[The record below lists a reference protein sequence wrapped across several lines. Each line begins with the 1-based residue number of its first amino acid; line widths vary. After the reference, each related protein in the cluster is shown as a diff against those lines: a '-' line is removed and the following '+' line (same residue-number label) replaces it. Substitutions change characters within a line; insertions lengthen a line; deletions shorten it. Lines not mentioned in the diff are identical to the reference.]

1 MMLDVSQLK
10 SDLKRDEGIRLKPYL
25 DTVGRSTIGIGRN
38 ISDNGISIAEADFM
52 LDNDISGVI
61 STLDRAFP
69 WWKTMSE
76 ARQRALANL
85 CFNLGFS
92 RLLGF
97 RNMINALQKQEW
109 QRAHD
114 EALDSDW
121 AREVGD
127 RSQRIALQLLNG

>member
-1 MMLDVSQLK
+1 MMIDVSQLK
-10 SDLKRDEGIRLKPYL
+10 SDLRRDENTKLKLYT
-25 DTVGRSTIGIGRN
+25 DTRGKISIGTGRN
-38 ISDNGISIAEADFM
+38 LSDNGISLAEADFM

-61 STLDRAFP
+61 EILNRAFP

-127 RSQRIALQLLNG
+127 RSQRIALQFLNG